1 MQQSQSR
8 QLTFCLAQGFL
19 VKVKVKAVTCSAT
32 EAPLAFLPSGDP
44 VPYPIP
50 GALTRSRET
59 RKDRCFNNPRAT
71 LSLPV
76 PSLEARDASLTGMGQ
91 MELPSTVVWVERVLD
106 PKSGELHSDLSS
118 IRNLSDDLGQASTSV

>member
-44 VPYPIP
+44 VPYPDHP
-50 GALTRSRET
+50 
-59 RKDRCFNNPRAT
+59 RC
-71 LSLPV
+71 SDKV
-76 PSLEARDASLTGMGQ
+76 MGDK
-91 MELPSTVVWVERVLD
+91 ERQVF
-106 PKSGELHSDLSS
+106 
-118 IRNLSDDLGQASTSV
+118 

>member
-19 VKVKVKAVTCSAT
+19 VKVKVKAVTSSAT

-44 VPYPIP
+44 VLYPIP
-50 GALTRSRET
+50 GALTRSWET
-59 RKDRCFNNPRAT
+59 RKDRCFNNSRAT
-71 LSLPV
+71 PSLPV

-91 MELPSTVVWVERVLD
+91 MELPSTGVWVNRGLD

-118 IRNLSDDLGQASTSV
+118 TRNLSNDLGQASTSI